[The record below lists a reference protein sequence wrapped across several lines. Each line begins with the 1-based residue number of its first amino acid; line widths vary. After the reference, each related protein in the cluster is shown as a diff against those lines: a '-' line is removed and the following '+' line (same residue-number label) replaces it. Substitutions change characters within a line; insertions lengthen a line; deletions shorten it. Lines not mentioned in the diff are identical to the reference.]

1 MSQLGQD
8 RLENLLYLREALYRS
23 ERTCLDVIRQSQEM
37 IDDINVSG
45 SESEVSRASAGGMP
59 YVADIG
65 DFESLTHI
73 IRSHYERLES
83 NRMHVEEINMEID
96 QMAEGPA
103 GA

>member
-1 MSQLGQD
+1 
-8 RLENLLYLREALYRS
+8 
-23 ERTCLDVIRQSQEM
+23 
-37 IDDINVSG
+37 
-45 SESEVSRASAGGMP
+45 MP
-59 YVADIG
+59 YVADLG